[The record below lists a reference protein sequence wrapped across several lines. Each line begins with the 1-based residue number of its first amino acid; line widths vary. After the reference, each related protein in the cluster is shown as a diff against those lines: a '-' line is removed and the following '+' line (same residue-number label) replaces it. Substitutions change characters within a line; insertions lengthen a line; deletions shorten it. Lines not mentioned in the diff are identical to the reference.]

1 MGKNPTDRMRDPFY
15 AGLLFQ
21 IEHIICQADDE
32 AKSKGIRLTDSQIK
46 SALNKTRGKLE
57 GGTPVIPT
65 GSEKDKIIAQLIDS
79 LCLAHHDLAER
90 QQYPDGTE
98 TDKPLDVMDWIRAI
112 ETVEDSVKTRKSHIP
127 GSRDYLDFV
136 HGFIEQAKGRT

>member
-1 MGKNPTDRMRDPFY
+1 MRDPFY

-32 AKSKGIRLTDSQIK
+32 AKFKGIRLTDSQIK
-46 SALNKTRGKLE
+46 SALNKTRRKLE
-57 GGTPVIPT
+57 GGDPEIPT
-65 GSEKDKIIAQLIDS
+65 GSEKDGIIAQLIDS
-79 LCLAHHDLAER
+79 LCLAHHDLMER
-90 QQYPDGTE
+90 QRHLNSTE
-98 TDKPLDVMDWIRAI
+98 TDKPLAVADWVRAI

-136 HGFIEQAKGRT
+136 HGFIEQAKGRI